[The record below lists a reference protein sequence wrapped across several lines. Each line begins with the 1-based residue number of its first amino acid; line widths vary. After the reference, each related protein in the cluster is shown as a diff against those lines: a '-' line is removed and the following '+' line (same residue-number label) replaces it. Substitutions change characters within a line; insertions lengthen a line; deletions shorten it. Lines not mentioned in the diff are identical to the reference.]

1 MQWPHFLLTSSNVD
15 GKSSLGLGLNVT
27 INIGF
32 DNEFVINVFWVQ
44 VLQVLEN
51 VPFWGSIFIVEQ

>member
-1 MQWPHFLLTSSNVD
+1 MQWPHFLLTSSD
-15 GKSSLGLGLNVT
+15 REGKNSLGFGLNIT
-27 INIGF
+27 INLWF
-32 DNEFVINVFWVQ
+32 NDSFVINVFWVQ